1 MEDRRT
7 QKRRTGDKGEL
18 LAVEMLEKKGY
29 CIVERN
35 FACRIGEIDIIAS
48 HPMEKVLAFAEV
60 KTRNRLDYG
69 LPCEAVGKSKQR
81 KLKLCAQLWLKI
93 HPQYSKLQPRMDI
106 IEVLFLGGNAYGRH
120 LKNAF

>member
-1 MEDRRT
+1 MEDKRT

-18 LAVEMLEKKGY
+18 LAVEMLEKAGY
-29 CIVERN
+29 YIVERN
-35 FACRIGEIDIIAS
+35 FSCRIGEIDIIAA
-48 HPMEKVLAFAEV
+48 HPDDRVLAFTEV

-81 KLKLCAQLWLKI
+81 KLRLCAELWLKI
-93 HPQYSKLQPRMDI
+93 NHCYSYLQPRMDI
-106 IEVLFLGGNAYGRH
+106 IEIIYKDGNAYGRH